1 MMFSVLTVAL
11 MKRQKECGCK
21 AQCHQVTYTP
31 SLSYALLSKFSVD
44 RVVLNDPARRAR
56 TQFVPEMGPGHQKCK
71 AFLVQIKGI
80 FPTKSHRFEVEY
92 IVDLS
97 FIF

>member
-1 MMFSVLTVAL
+1 MA
-11 MKRQKECGCK
+11 
-21 AQCHQVTYTP
+21 
-31 SLSYALLSKFSVD
+31 SLDWILIIDMISCPGLSIGEPWPPGRD
-44 RVVLNDPARRAR
+44 DPARRAR